1 MEASMA
7 NVTEQAALLALVNH
21 TNNEWY
27 KTASLIEEVGSAL
40 ALLDD
45 ALPALDETDAQV
57 VAALR
62 HQVTSDE
69 VERYATQ
76 IHTWTSSGLRL
87 VTVLDDDY
95 PLNLRE
101 VYNRP
106 PFLFLRG
113 ELRPEDNRSLAVVG
127 TRTPTPQGLEQT
139 RQLARDLAGQGVTV
153 LSGLARGI
161 DSAAHEGALEAGGR
175 TVAVFGT
182 GINRIYPPENASLAA
197 RILDHGAHVSQ
208 FWPDAPPTKF
218 SFPMRNVVSSGMAL
232 GTVVVEAHGRSGAR
246 MQARLC
252 LEHGKRLFL
261 VRSLVLHEEWAQ
273 RYAER
278 PGAMVV
284 ESVDDVVDL
293 LDELLSPPM
302 QLSLYQ

>member
-1 MEASMA
+1 MA
-7 NVTEQAALLALVNH
+7 DITEQAALLALVSH
-21 TNNEWY
+21 TTSEWY
-27 KTASLIEEVGSAL
+27 KTASLIEEAGSAL
-40 ALLDD
+40 ALLNGEP
-45 ALPALDETDAQV
+45 AALDETDVQV

-62 HQVTSDE
+62 QQITTDE
-69 VERYATQ
+69 VERYVAQ
-76 IHTWTSSGLRL
+76 IHTWTESGLRL

-113 ELRPEDNRSLAVVG
+113 DLRPEDNRSLAVVG
-127 TRTPTPQGLEQT
+127 TRTPTPQGLDQA
-139 RQLARDLAGQGVTV
+139 RQLAGDLASRGVTV

-182 GINRIYPPENASLAA
+182 GINRIYPPENATLAA
-197 RILDHGAHVSQ
+197 RILDHGAQVSQ
-208 FWPDAPPTKF
+208 FWPDAPPTRF

-273 RYAER
+273 RYTER

-284 ESVDDVVDL
+284 ESVDVVVDL
-293 LDELLSPPM
+293 LDDLLSPPV